1 MDLTAVLCTATC
13 ENGVNVRFLQ
23 QQIMVGTNL
32 GQQSVIECNDAVFQ
46 RIAGSPVCCAITQGE
61 VIGSKTAY
69 VDHSGLGN
77 RAELEPL
84 EHRSRS
90 CQRLWEADRL
100 RDADG
105 VFPPIEFKPD
115 HTAVQEILGKAFI
128 LRSIMRRRQPNG
140 KLNVHQPIRDILARR
155 VDLVSDGEQ
164 RQDKKSVVLCFI
176 PGIGD
181 SLVGERVVFSPI
193 K

>member
-1 MDLTAVLCTATC
+1 MSITVTLAT
-13 ENGVNVRFLQ
+13 VP
-23 QQIMVGTNL
+23 
-32 GQQSVIECNDAVFQ
+32 SW
-46 RIAGSPVCCAITQGE
+46 
-61 VIGSKTAY
+61 
-69 VDHSGLGN
+69 
-77 RAELEPL
+77 
-84 EHRSRS
+84 SRLNTGGS
-90 CQRLWEADRL
+90 CQCLREADRL